1 MKEDALSKSGG
12 HKHYTEFNHS
22 EISGVSEIYIAISK
36 SPRNLILMGSLIL
49 TQVFFNLYSHTD
61 RKDTWWFRHILR
73 FAFQRQPLTHLS
85 KLVTVLNLYIFSSKA
100 LQGEMNKP
108 LVATC
113 SMHTSQSQP
122 WTNQQCFCLFPAVSN
137 GKTPISVPLKSL
149 NLWELISLYIK

>member
-113 SMHTSQSQP
+113 SMHTSQSLN
-122 WTNQQCFCLFPAVSN
+122 TLDKSTMLLSFSS
-137 GKTPISVPLKSL
+137 SVKWKDSYLCTSQ
-149 NLWELISLYIK
+149 IT